1 MSSKISNQ
9 LLNSKEDDISAGV
22 GEEED
27 NKMEEKTEK
36 VQEEKVTFKSL
47 KKSKRSI
54 RSRDTDD
61 DD

>member
-1 MSSKISNQ
+1 MSSKIGNQ

>member
-1 MSSKISNQ
+1 
-9 LLNSKEDDISAGV
+9 
-22 GEEED
+22 
-27 NKMEEKTEK
+27 MEEKTEK